1 MGEFRPSAAS
11 AHGRE
16 EELQWARLLSH
27 GDAACGVALVFVQ
40 KLCTAFHEFAPAWE
54 RGALSAEHLAYY
66 RSRLAGRAA
75 RALET
80 LRSNGLGAI
89 EGTAQLEATLRAIEA
104 ADTMAELAALAEEVH
119 AVGHALCEALEREAG
134 MRAGAAGSGP

>member
-1 MGEFRPSAAS
+1 MGEFRPSAEGE
-11 AHGRE
+11 HGRE

-54 RGALSAEHLAYY
+54 RGALSAGHLAYF

-80 LRSNGLGAI
+80 LRSNGLDAI
-89 EGTAQLEATLRAIEA
+89 EGAAQLEATLRAIEA
-104 ADTMAELAALAEEVH
+104 AATMAELAALAEQVH
-119 AVGHALCEALEREAG
+119 AVGHTLSGALEREAG
-134 MRAGAAGSGP
+134 ARAAPEG